1 MPFVT
6 GFKKNA
12 SRALNSNSN
21 YLQINGSIYSYEE
34 KIILIHVNAIYNRG
48 EFFIRSATTPTNLL
62 LYPYVHQPPLGKRGR
77 TTQNERNRLEGAFV
91 RCIISRGETQMCAL
105 YAAPQR
111 PTSSTADAAHPRT
124 SELGWWWWL
133 LSGGEQKSAQKT
145 PSLAWNYKV
154 PVYVIS
160 VLELLLST
168 GRNRAASAQ
177 SRSFNIHR
185 IFFRIAKFSNLQKFI
200 SCKSS
205 NTFFVKRNVKNVRAS
220 RDLNED
226 DMCLLCGVYVP
237 KGFSSVREKRGK
249 GEAASNLGQC
259 RWFIPDDSRL
269 CHVWCSNGGQRG

>member
-1 MPFVT
+1 
-6 GFKKNA
+6 
-12 SRALNSNSN
+12 
-21 YLQINGSIYSYEE
+21 
-34 KIILIHVNAIYNRG
+34 
-48 EFFIRSATTPTNLL
+48 
-62 LYPYVHQPPLGKRGR
+62 
-77 TTQNERNRLEGAFV
+77 
-91 RCIISRGETQMCAL
+91 MCAL
-105 YAAPQR
+105 YAPPQR

-168 GRNRAASAQ
+168 GRNRAATTQ

-200 SCKSS
+200 SCSSS

-259 RWFIPDDSRL
+259 RWFIPDDSRRCEQAL
-269 CHVWCSNGGQRG
+269 PRVVLERRPTRVGSCCLPPDDDYDDGAGNSAQSVDAWFRRRVLDFVPR